1 MGTVIMEDAAPTFER
16 LQGRLGEIQATL
28 RDAGL
33 DGWLLFDVYARNK
46 VAMGLL
52 GFGEQKRRYFAWIP
66 ATGEPVALMHG
77 IEEGPWARWP
87 WTRRR
92 YVAWRELD
100 EVLSELLG
108 QAKRVAMEVSPGDA
122 VPALDLV
129 PAGVVELV
137 EKAGPEVVSSGD
149 LITRFYSAWTPEQL
163 AAHRR
168 TAETLADVA
177 GEAFAELAGRVAAGE
192 AVTEAEMRRW
202 VLGRL
207 EARGAGVG
215 ADCIV
220 ATGVSAADPHYHPV
234 EGGTVFRRGD
244 VVLIDLWS
252 KEAED
257 AAYADQTW
265 MGYLG
270 AEVPEKVAEVFGV
283 VRDARDAAVEFLR
296 RRWAEGTPVQ
306 GYEVDDVCREVIER
320 HGYGKWF
327 IHRTGHSI
335 DRSTHGMGPNMDNLE
350 THEVR
355 TLIPGVGFSIE
366 PGIYL
371 PEELG
376 VRSEINVYIG
386 EEGPEITPS
395 EIQHEVFTL
404 LDD

>member
-1 MGTVIMEDAAPTFER
+1 MTVSVEDAAPTF
-16 LQGRLGEIQATL
+16 GRLRTQLDAIRAAL

-66 ATGEPVALMHG
+66 AEGEPVAVMHA

-87 WTRRR
+87 WARRR

-100 EVLSELLG
+100 QVLRELLG
-108 QAKRVAMEVSPGDA
+108 GASRVAMEVSPGDA

-137 EKAGPEVVSSGD
+137 AKVGPEIVSSGD
-149 LITRFYSAWTPEQL
+149 LVTRFYSVWTPEQL
-163 AAHRR
+163 ASHRR
-168 TAETLADVA
+168 AAETLAAVA
-177 GEAFAELAGRVAAGE
+177 REAFAHLADRVAAGT

-202 VLGRL
+202 VIDRL
-207 EARGAGVG
+207 DERGVGVG
-215 ADCIV
+215 ADAIV
-220 ATGVSAADPHYHPV
+220 ATGVNAADPHYHAV
-234 EGGTVFRRGD
+234 DGGAAFRRGD
-244 VVLIDLWS
+244 VVLLDLWS
-252 KEAED
+252 KERDD

-265 MGYLG
+265 MAYLG
-270 AEVPEKVAEVFGV
+270 AEVPAKAAEVFGV
-283 VRDARDAAVEFLR
+283 VRDARDAAVDFLR
-296 RRWAEGTPVQ
+296 RRWAAGETVV
-306 GYEVDDVCREVIER
+306 GYEVDDVARDVIER
-320 HGYGKWF
+320 HGYGRWV

-355 TLIPGVGFSIE
+355 TLIPGIGFSIE

-371 PEELG
+371 PGELG

-386 EEGPEITPS
+386 DEGPEVTPS
-395 EIQHEVFTL
+395 GVQRDVLTL

>member
-1 MGTVIMEDAAPTFER
+1 MSTMMEETAPTFER
-16 LQGRLGEIQATL
+16 LRARLDEIQASL
-28 RDAGL
+28 REAGL
-33 DGWLLFDVYARNK
+33 DGWLLFDVYARNR

-66 ATGEPVALMHG
+66 AKGQPVAVMHG

-87 WTRRR
+87 WERRR

-100 EVLSELLG
+100 AVLAELLAG
-108 QAKRVAMEVSPGDA
+108 TKRIAMEISPGDA

-137 EKAGPEVVSSGD
+137 AKAGPEVVSSGD
-149 LITRFYSAWTPEQL
+149 LITRFYSSWTPDQL

-168 TAETLADVA
+168 TAETLAAVA
-177 GEAFAELAGRVAAGE
+177 RDAFAYLADRVAAGE
-192 AVTEAEMRRW
+192 VVTEAAMRRW
-202 VLGRL
+202 VIEQL

-215 ADCIV
+215 ADAIV

-234 EGGTVFRRGD
+234 DGGATFRRGD
-244 VVLIDLWS
+244 LVLIDLWS

-270 AEVPEKVAEVFGV
+270 AEVPPKIAEVFGV
-283 VRDARDAAVEFLR
+283 VRDARDAAVDFLR

-355 TLIPGVGFSIE
+355 SLIQGVGFSIE

-371 PEELG
+371 PGELG

-386 EEGPEITPS
+386 EQGPEVTPS
-395 EIQHEVFTL
+395 EIQDEVFTL
-404 LDD
+404 LDA